1 MTEPLKPRIDF
12 DGPLEV
18 DQNPKFRAQQT
29 FDENQ
34 AQNFAPATLDEAQEE
49 EGQVEAVMDAALRPK
64 RSLWRKMVMG
74 GLALFGASV
83 VGQGVQWTMNAWQT
97 QDWVALGGCAAGALI
112 IGAGVGSVVTEW
124 RRLWRLRQRAHER
137 DEARDLL
144 LVTARVKAVHSAKN
158 WRSRRASISH
168 IRRCSA
174 GMPQSMKRRTIVK
187 WSACMLTWSSQF

>member
-1 MTEPLKPRIDF
+1 
-12 DGPLEV
+12 
-18 DQNPKFRAQQT
+18 
-29 FDENQ
+29 
-34 AQNFAPATLDEAQEE
+34 
-49 EGQVEAVMDAALRPK
+49 MDAALRPK